1 MVRQIRARG
10 PLERKKLR
18 SDAGSLAGH
27 YRRDDRLSSK
37 GMMMD
42 IIGNCLV
49 PHQVLSAAAGRREPC
64 GCIRSVYMR
73 SQLGIGSSLAA
84 MHTGCPECTPSCLLT
99 RRSSTVRQSLT
110 IRCSFHVARNYRKH
124 GASEIALP
132 GTALLRSTVL
142 ISSRCAP
149 RVLPRIFSR
158 HSSYVCKYDVHQ
170 IETLVNVD
178 QDQHNL
184 RGHVMTEN
192 EELITVFSDVDPA
205 R

>member
-99 RRSSTVRQSLT
+99 RRSST
-110 IRCSFHVARNYRKH
+110 
-124 GASEIALP
+124 IALP

-158 HSSYVCKYDVHQ
+158 HSSYVCKGYDVHQ